1 MPIIKIVLKSVLF
14 LGLVSPLPTKPPLP
28 PRPPLVQGFNPF
40 HPLLYRQYVH
50 RTPFTIPGINFKLS
64 LSINFCRLFKTDSTI
79 DKLHGGR
86 LNLDWIVKI
95 T

>member
-1 MPIIKIVLKSVLF
+1 M
-14 LGLVSPLPTKPPLP
+14 
-28 PRPPLVQGFNPF
+28 QGFNPF

-64 LSINFCRLFKTDSTI
+64 LSINFCRFFKTDSTI

-86 LNLDWIVKI
+86 LNLDWIVKNNI
-95 T
+95 VQTVPPIIQKYIKDEGRR